1 MLMLFTCNHSSRKR
15 GVYLEYNLLLAL
27 PLFVKAAVVAAAA
40 VVEAAAAA
48 VVCADDFEVEEPSFE
63 VPR

>member
-1 MLMLFTCNHSSRKR
+1 MLFTCNRSSRKR

-27 PLFVKAAVVAAAA
+27 PLFVKAAAVAAVA
-40 VVEAAAAA
+40 VVEAAAA

>member
-27 PLFVKAAVVAAAA
+27 PLFVKAAVVAAA
-40 VVEAAAAA
+40 EAAAVA

>member
-1 MLMLFTCNHSSRKR
+1 MSFTCNHSSRKR
-15 GVYLEYNLLLAL
+15 GVYLEYNLLLVL
-27 PLFVKAAVVAAAA
+27 PLFVKAAAA
-40 VVEAAAAA
+40 VVQAAAAA

>member
-1 MLMLFTCNHSSRKR
+1 MLFTCNHSSRKR
-15 GVYLEYNLLLAL
+15 GVYLEYNLLLVL
-27 PLFVKAAVVAAAA
+27 PLFVKAAVVAAAAA